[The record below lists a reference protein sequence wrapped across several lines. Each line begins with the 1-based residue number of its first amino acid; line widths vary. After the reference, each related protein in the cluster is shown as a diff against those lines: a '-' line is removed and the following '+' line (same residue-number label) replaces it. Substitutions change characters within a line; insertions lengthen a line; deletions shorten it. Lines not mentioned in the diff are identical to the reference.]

1 GSWTLWK
8 NLARQSPEFGNPNK
22 FCQNIHQK
30 SWFVSATSTTNNK
43 DIIDTIESICK
54 RDPLAGKTVTGGI
67 ITINDSAWQI
77 SFTINRQQQF
87 KDQPKNE
94 ISTWIYALY
103 SDVNGDYIKK
113 PITECSG
120 NEICQEWLYHLGV
133 PTDKIE
139 DLAKHASNTIPVY
152 MPYITSYFM
161 ARAIGDRPLVVP

>member
-1 GSWTLWK
+1 MVILISFAKIFL
-8 NLARQSPEFGNPNK
+8 
-22 FCQNIHQK
+22 K

-87 KDQPKNE
+87 KDQPENE

-103 SDVNGDYIKK
+103 SDVNGDYIKSQLQNVVVMK
-113 PITECSG
+113 YAKNGCIT
-120 NEICQEWLYHLGV
+120 
-133 PTDKIE
+133 
-139 DLAKHASNTIPVY
+139 
-152 MPYITSYFM
+152 
-161 ARAIGDRPLVVP
+161 

>member
-1 GSWTLWK
+1 
-8 NLARQSPEFGNPNK
+8 
-22 FCQNIHQK
+22 
-30 SWFVSATSTTNNK
+30 FVSATSTTNNK

-133 PTDKIE
+133 
-139 DLAKHASNTIPVY
+139 
-152 MPYITSYFM
+152 
-161 ARAIGDRPLVVP
+161 